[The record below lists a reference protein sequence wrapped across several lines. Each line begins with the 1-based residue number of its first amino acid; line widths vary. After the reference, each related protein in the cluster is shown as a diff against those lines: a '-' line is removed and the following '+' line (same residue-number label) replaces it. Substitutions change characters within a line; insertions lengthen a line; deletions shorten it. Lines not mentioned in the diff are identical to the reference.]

1 MMDNVKKHP
10 IGKTRIE
17 RKTMEQEKNEKIPL
31 LSNPRLFAAKAIIF
45 LCGLFILALG
55 AAALIEANL
64 GVASWDV
71 LHIGLAKRSF
81 LSIGTWVQIIGI
93 GMVLFTSAL
102 ERKQPQI
109 GSAFNILLIGY
120 FLNWILNSHMLPTAD
135 TLWKSIL
142 LLIGGVILMGSG
154 SGMYVATALGAGP
167 RDGLTLVLVKMSG
180 RSVRL
185 VRTALE
191 VTALFCGWIVGGP
204 ISMGTFVA
212 VLAIGPIMQASLHF
226 WRRQIES
233 FENFIVEEISESR
246 AN

>member
-1 MMDNVKKHP
+1 MKQNNNSR
-10 IGKTRIE
+10 TLSE
-17 RKTMEQEKNEKIPL
+17 TNL
-31 LSNPRLFAAKAIIF
+31 LVLAIKVVLFIA
-45 LCGLFILALG
+45 GLFILALG
-55 AAALIEANL
+55 AATLIEAHL

-93 GMVLFTSAL
+93 LMVLLASAL

-109 GSAFNILLIGY
+109 GSAINILLIGL
-120 FLNWILNSHMLPTAD
+120 FINCILDWHLVPIAD

-142 LLIGGVILMGSG
+142 ELISGVCFMGIG

-167 RDGLTLVLVKMSG
+167 RDGLTLILAKISG

-185 VRTALE
+185 VRTLLE
-191 VTALFCGWIVGGP
+191 FTALLCGWIAGGP

-212 VLAIGPIMQASLHF
+212 VILVGPIMQASLYF
-226 WRRQIES
+226 WRRQIEN
-233 FENFIVEEISESR
+233 FEDLIIEDTSESEVS
-246 AN
+246 

>member
-1 MMDNVKKHP
+1 MKQKDNTSNNSNDKIVLGANFWVTVVKV
-10 IGKTRIE
+10 
-17 RKTMEQEKNEKIPL
+17 M
-31 LSNPRLFAAKAIIF
+31 IF
-45 LCGLFILALG
+45 ISGIFILTLG

-93 GMVLFTSAL
+93 FMILLAAAL

-109 GSAFNILLIGY
+109 GSAVNIILIGF
-120 FLNWILNSHMLPTAD
+120 FLNLILDSHMLPSGN
-135 TLWKSIL
+135 TLWQSVLK
-142 LLIGGVILMGSG
+142 LLIGIYLMGLG

-167 RDGLTLVLVKMSG
+167 RDGLTLVLSKMWG

-185 VRTALE
+185 VRTILE
-191 VTALFCGWIVGGP
+191 VTALFCGWIAGGP

-212 VLAIGPIMQASLHF
+212 VFLMGPIMQGSLYF
-226 WRRQIES
+226 WRRQIEN
-233 FENFIVEEISESR
+233 FEIFMGQDASESE
-246 AN
+246 AS